1 MKRLIFLSLL
11 ALSSPAQ
18 AASTSCL
25 PASIKA
31 KLNYIERHFGRV
43 TVISTYRKNARIA
56 GSGKRS
62 LHASCQA
69 VDFHIARNKSAAVRW
84 LRSQP
89 VEVITYGCGMHH
101 VHVGV
106 GSYKGHHCV
115 NSKGVRR

>member
-25 PASIKA
+25 PASVKA

-56 GSGKRS
+56 GSGKPSKHRN
-62 LHASCQA
+62 CKA
-69 VDFHIARNKSAAVRW
+69 VDFHVHGNKAAAIRW
-84 LRSQP
+84 LWKQRG
-89 VEVITYGCGMHH
+89 EVIVYRCAMHH
-101 VHVGV
+101 LHAGV

>member
-25 PASIKA
+25 PASVKA

-56 GSGKRS
+56 GSGKPSKHRN
-62 LHASCQA
+62 CKA
-69 VDFHIARNKSAAVRW
+69 VDFHVNGNKAAAIRW
-84 LRSQP
+84 LWKQRG
-89 VEVITYGCGMHH
+89 EVILYSGHFHH
-101 VHVGV
+101 IHIAEGNW
-106 GSYKGHHCV
+106 KGH
-115 NSKGVRR
+115 KR